1 MSRELEGLSLLN
13 YQREENDEHGG
24 KEPRSAQ
31 VGDWMPILTIQPK
44 FDALVLG
51 SLGLS
56 IARWPTSRMHSRN
69 RLANGMRPP
78 SVAQYDILSANI
90 AISIRAPSSIVER
103 PSPRSA
109 GPLPHRSEHTPHPRL
124 PQAISPV
131 ASSPQSVHSRAKL
144 LPARKTHRFFDYHA
158 GGGSAPNPSGPFQ
171 HSINP
176 ATPLKHDTRL
186 GSPPK
191 HLSSIG
197 QRPASARHVSHL
209 VPSMRR

>member
-131 ASSPQSVHSRAKL
+131 ASSRKVYTPEPSSFPQGRPIGSLIIMLEEGQPPILLVHS
-144 LPARKTHRFFDYHA
+144 
-158 GGGSAPNPSGPFQ
+158 N
-171 HSINP
+171 
-176 ATPLKHDTRL
+176 TR
-186 GSPPK
+186 
-191 HLSSIG
+191 
-197 QRPASARHVSHL
+197 
-209 VPSMRR
+209 